1 MDQLVVRL
9 IDNSIIEILE
19 MPMFVNMPESEKN
32 KLMQK
37 LQGHFYDVVL
47 DSFIEQ
53 LDNQQV
59 SVLLNIPLES
69 PELEEKI
76 IEYSKANP
84 LITGFNVL
92 FDKFI
97 CVISFV
103 FWNNMSFNYGPVFG
117 QFINYRKI

>member
-84 LITGFNVL
+84 QITKVLVNKFNQEL
-92 FDKFI
+92 DRI
-97 CVISFV
+97 RDNPMLV
-103 FWNNMSFNYGPVFG
+103 F
-117 QFINYRKI
+117 K